1 MEHYA
6 STLATTAAAV
16 VGLVAAAQILHPANF
31 ERPARAPRAVVAQAP
46 APAWTD
52 PPVRSA
58 AATVAPRPVAIAE
71 MAVAETTPVETALP
85 SPRALPV
92 EAAAR
97 PVEGAPERARKAAA
111 AQKRRSAAR
120 ATHLRQATLAPPAAP
135 TAPTEAPPARDTN
148 RIDPI
153 CYLILG
159 LGLGRDG

>member
-16 VGLVAAAQILHPANF
+16 FGLVAAAQILHPAHF
-31 ERPARAPRAVVAQAP
+31 EHPARAPRAVVAQAP

-52 PPVRSA
+52 PPARSA
-58 AATVAPRPVAIAE
+58 AATIAPRPVAL
-71 MAVAETTPVETALP
+71 AETTLAETMPAETALP
-85 SPRALPV
+85 APRALPV
-92 EAAAR
+92 EGAAR
-97 PVEGAPERARKAAA
+97 PAEAAPERARKVAA

-120 ATHLRQATLAPPAAP
+120 TTHQRQATLAPPEPPSAA
-135 TAPTEAPPARDTN
+135 AAPARDPN

-153 CYLILG
+153 GDLIRG